1 MTETPE
7 DFLVLDDAPDE
18 AAAPSEPWRV
28 LVVDDD
34 AEVHQ
39 ITRLVLDGFTF
50 SGRGVALIDAY
61 TAAEAMEILRRTQ
74 DVALILLDVVM
85 ETEDSGLRFARW
97 VREEL
102 GNATTRIVLRTGQ
115 PGQAPEQDVILAYDI
130 NDYKAKTELTQ
141 TRLLTTMV
149 SALRAYQQIR
159 AIEDGRAKLAQAN
172 DALEHTVAHRTA
184 ALRESERLLRDILDR
199 SPISIAIYGRD
210 GNFLFA
216 NQRHLDLFGLAG
228 QAAFRRNP
236 RSLYADPGDA
246 ARLEA
251 ALRETGQVQ
260 DAEVEFRT
268 GQGGRF
274 WGLLSLER
282 IVFEGQS
289 GTIAWTYDITER
301 RLAEQVM
308 AEARQAAETSA
319 RAKSEFL
326 AVMSH
331 EIRTPMNGVLGM
343 LEVLEQ
349 SRLDDGQRQS
359 LQVIRES
366 ARTLLRIV
374 NDILDFSKIE
384 AGRLELE
391 WTPVSISV
399 AIDGVISALSPQAR
413 DRGLTLQGAT
423 DPAIP
428 ELLLVDPVR
437 LRQILLNLA
446 GNAIKFTE
454 TGGVRIEASLAR
466 RAAGRARIA
475 IAVIDTGIGI
485 SPAQQSRLFQ
495 PFAQADASTTRR
507 FGGTGLGLSIARRLA
522 TMMGGDISIDSE
534 AGRGATFRVTLD
546 LAIAQAADQPPE
558 LARATLPGE
567 ADLDQAR
574 RDGRLVLVVDDHP
587 VNRQVLVRQL
597 QLLGCAA
604 DTAADGEEALSAW
617 AAGSYAM
624 VLTDCHMPVV
634 DGFELTRRVRE
645 AEAAPNG
652 ATRGARRRI
661 PIVAVT
667 ANVLAGEAERC
678 RAAGMDD
685 YIGKPVQ
692 LARLQEVLQRWMPVA
707 GSEAAAVPADTAA
720 AVDPKA
726 LAGLFGDD
734 TGTIAT
740 MLADFVATARASAMV
755 IQAAVADGR
764 AADIVA
770 EAHRLKGSARI
781 VGAGVLGDAA
791 EALEHGVKAQAA
803 DLADRADRIVAEL
816 RRVEAEIAGRG

>member
-1 MTETPE
+1 MTGKETPD
-7 DFLVLDDAPDE
+7 DFLVLDDAPE
-18 AAAPSEPWRV
+18 ETAAPSEPWRV

-39 ITRLVLDGFTF
+39 ITRLVLDGFSF

-61 TAAEAMEILRRTQ
+61 TAAEAMAILRRTD

-184 ALRESERLLRDILDR
+184 ALRESEQLLRDILDR

-236 RSLYADPGDA
+236 RGLYADPGDA

-268 GQGGRF
+268 GEGGRF

-349 SRLDDGQRQS
+349 SRLDDSQRQS
-359 LQVIRES
+359 LQVIRDS

-391 WTPVSISV
+391 WTPVSISA

-413 DRGLTLQGAT
+413 DKGLTLQGT
-423 DPAIP
+423 TGPAIP

-454 TGGVRIEASLAR
+454 TGSVRIDASLVR
-466 RAAGRARIA
+466 RDAGRARIA

-485 SPAQQSRLFQ
+485 SPAQQDRLFQ
-495 PFAQADASTTRR
+495 PFSQADA
-507 FGGTGLGLSIARRLA
+507 
-522 TMMGGDISIDSE
+522 
-534 AGRGATFRVTLD
+534 
-546 LAIAQAADQPPE
+546 
-558 LARATLPGE
+558 
-567 ADLDQAR
+567 
-574 RDGRLVLVVDDHP
+574 
-587 VNRQVLVRQL
+587 
-597 QLLGCAA
+597 
-604 DTAADGEEALSAW
+604 
-617 AAGSYAM
+617 
-624 VLTDCHMPVV
+624 
-634 DGFELTRRVRE
+634 
-645 AEAAPNG
+645 
-652 ATRGARRRI
+652 
-661 PIVAVT
+661 
-667 ANVLAGEAERC
+667 
-678 RAAGMDD
+678 
-685 YIGKPVQ
+685 
-692 LARLQEVLQRWMPVA
+692 
-707 GSEAAAVPADTAA
+707 
-720 AVDPKA
+720 
-726 LAGLFGDD
+726 
-734 TGTIAT
+734 
-740 MLADFVATARASAMV
+740 
-755 IQAAVADGR
+755 
-764 AADIVA
+764 
-770 EAHRLKGSARI
+770 
-781 VGAGVLGDAA
+781 
-791 EALEHGVKAQAA
+791 
-803 DLADRADRIVAEL
+803 
-816 RRVEAEIAGRG
+816 

>member
-1 MTETPE
+1 MTGNAA
-7 DFLVLDDAPDE
+7 DDDILVLDDAPEE
-18 AAAPSEPWRV
+18 AVAPTEPWRV

-50 SGRGVALIDAY
+50 AGRGVALIDAY
-61 TAAEAMEILRRTQ
+61 TAAEAMEVLRRTG

-102 GNATTRIVLRTGQ
+102 GNAATRIVLRTGQ

-149 SALRAYQQIR
+149 AALRAYQQIR

-172 DALEHTVAHRTA
+172 DTLEHTVARRTA
-184 ALRESERLLRDILDR
+184 ELRESERLLRDILDR
-199 SPISIAIYGRD
+199 SPISIAIYGQD
-210 GNFLFA
+210 GTFLFA
-216 NQRHLDLFGLAG
+216 NQRHLDLFRLAG
-228 QAAFRRNP
+228 QAALRRNP
-236 RSLYADPGDA
+236 RGLYADPGDA

-251 ALRETGQVQ
+251 ALRQDGPVQ

-268 GQGGRF
+268 GEGGRF

-282 IVFEGQS
+282 IAFEGQS

-308 AEARQAAETSA
+308 AEARQAAEASA

-359 LQVIRES
+359 LQVIRDS
-366 ARTLLRIV
+366 ARALLRIV

-391 WTPVSISV
+391 WTPVSISA
-399 AIDGVISALSPQAR
+399 AIDGVVSALTPEAR
-413 DRGLTLQGAT
+413 DKGLVLQGTT

-428 ELLLVDPVR
+428 DPLLADPVR

-454 TGGVRIEASLAR
+454 TGSVRIEASLAR
-466 RAAGRARIA
+466 RDAGRARIA

-485 SPAQQSRLFQ
+485 SAAQQERLFQ

-522 TMMGGDISIDSE
+522 TMMGGDVAVDSE

-546 LAIAQAADQPPE
+546 LAIAGAADLSPQPAQAA
-558 LARATLPGE
+558 LPGT
-567 ADLDQAR
+567 ADIDQAR
-574 RDGRLVLVVDDHP
+574 RDGRLALVVDDHP

-604 DTAADGEEALSAW
+604 DTAADGAEALAAW
-617 AAGSYAM
+617 AAGSYAV
-624 VLTDCHMPVV
+624 VLTDCHMPVL
-634 DGFELTRRVRE
+634 DGFELTRRIRE
-645 AEAAPNG
+645 AEAAPK
-652 ATRGARRRI
+652 AARGRT

-685 YIGKPVQ
+685 YLGKPVQ
-692 LARLQEVLQRWMPVA
+692 LARLQEVLQRWMP
-707 GSEAAAVPADTAA
+707 GPEATGTIDPPAL
-720 AVDPKA
+720 DPRA

-734 TGTIAT
+734 TATIAA
-740 MLADFVATARASAMV
+740 MLADFIATAQASATA
-755 IQAAVADGR
+755 ILAAIADGR
-764 AADIVA
+764 AADVAA

-781 VGAGVLGDAA
+781 VGAGALGDAA
-791 EALEHGVKAQAA
+791 ETLEQGAKAQAP
-803 DLADRADRIVAEL
+803 DLAARADRVSAEL

>member
-1 MTETPE
+1 MTGKETPD
-7 DFLVLDDAPDE
+7 DFLVLDDAPE
-18 AAAPSEPWRV
+18 ETAAPSEPWRV

-39 ITRLVLDGFTF
+39 ITRLVLDGFSF

-61 TAAEAMEILRRTQ
+61 TAAEAMEVLRRTD

-149 SALRAYQQIR
+149 AALRAYQQIR

-172 DALEHTVAHRTA
+172 EALEHTVAHRTA

-216 NQRHLDLFGLAG
+216 NQRHLDLFRLAG

-236 RSLYADPGDA
+236 RGLYADPGDA

-268 GQGGRF
+268 GEGGRF

-349 SRLDDGQRQS
+349 SRLDDSQRQS
-359 LQVIRES
+359 LQVIRDS

-391 WTPVSISV
+391 WTPVSISA

-413 DRGLTLQGAT
+413 DKGLTLEGT
-423 DPAIP
+423 TGPAIP

-454 TGGVRIEASLAR
+454 TGGVRIDAALVR
-466 RAAGRARIA
+466 RGAGRARIA

-485 SPAQQSRLFQ
+485 SPAQQDRLFQ
-495 PFAQADASTTRR
+495 PFSQADASTTRR

-522 TMMGGDISIDSE
+522 GMMGGDVTVDSE

-546 LAIAQAADQPPE
+546 LAIARAADQPPE
-558 LARATLPGE
+558 LARAALPDV

-574 RDGRLVLVVDDHP
+574 REGRLVLVVDDHP

-624 VLTDCHMPVV
+624 VLTDCHMPVL
-634 DGFELTRRVRE
+634 DGFELTRRIRE
-645 AEAAPNG
+645 AEAAPKG
-652 ATRGARRRI
+652 AHARI

-692 LARLQEVLQRWMPVA
+692 LARLQEVLQRWMPAA
-707 GSEAAAVPADTAA
+707 GPGGPAPAPTAA
-720 AVDPKA
+720 AIDPRS

-740 MLADFVATARASAMV
+740 MLADFVAAARASAAA
-755 IQAAVADGR
+755 ILSAVAAGR
-764 AADIVA
+764 SADVVA

-781 VGAGVLGDAA
+781 VGAAALGDAA
-791 EALEHGVKAQAA
+791 EALEQGVKTQAI
-803 DLADRADRIVAEL
+803 DLADRADRVTAEL

>member
-1 MTETPE
+1 MTGKETPD
-7 DFLVLDDAPDE
+7 DFLVLDDAPEE

-39 ITRLVLDGFTF
+39 ITRLVLDGFSF

-61 TAAEAMEILRRTQ
+61 TAAEAMAILRRTD

-149 SALRAYQQIR
+149 AALRAYQQIR

-236 RSLYADPGDA
+236 RGLYADPGDA

-268 GQGGRF
+268 GEGGRF

-359 LQVIRES
+359 LQVIRDS

-391 WTPVSISV
+391 WTPVSISA

-413 DRGLTLQGAT
+413 DKGLTLQGT
-423 DPAIP
+423 TGPAIP

-454 TGGVRIEASLAR
+454 AGGVRIDASLVR
-466 RAAGRARIA
+466 REAGRARIA

-485 SPAQQSRLFQ
+485 SPAQQDRLFQ
-495 PFAQADASTTRR
+495 PFSQADASTTRR

-522 TMMGGDISIDSE
+522 GMMGGDVTVDSE

-546 LAIAQAADQPPE
+546 LAIARAADQPSE
-558 LARATLPGE
+558 LARAALPDV

-574 RDGRLVLVVDDHP
+574 REGRLVLVVDDHP

-624 VLTDCHMPVV
+624 VLTDCHMPVL
-634 DGFELTRRVRE
+634 DGFELTRRIRD
-645 AEAAPNG
+645 AEAAPKG
-652 ATRGARRRI
+652 AQARI

-692 LARLQEVLQRWMPVA
+692 LARLQEVLQRWMPAA
-707 GSEAAAVPADTAA
+707 GPGAPAPAPAAAAI
-720 AVDPKA
+720 DPRS

-734 TGTIAT
+734 TATIAT
-740 MLADFVATARASAMV
+740 MLADFVAAARASATA
-755 IQAAVADGR
+755 IQSAVADGR
-764 AADIVA
+764 AADVSA

-781 VGAGVLGDAA
+781 VGAGALGDAA
-791 EALEHGVKAQAA
+791 EALEHGVKAQAI
-803 DLADRADRIVAEL
+803 DLADRADRIAAEL